1 MKIGVEAK
9 KRCFINLKLRNICI
23 CLEFTIFCDNII
35 GNVTAGKWMCKN
47 KSNEFGN
54 VIRN

>member
-9 KRCFINLKLRNICI
+9 KRCFINPKLRNICI
-23 CLEFTIFCDNII
+23 CLEFTIFCDSII
-35 GNVTAGKWMCKN
+35 GNVIAGKWMCKN